1 MKQFD
6 VVKLTKDNPNKDITK
21 GQIGTILEVY
31 NDKHF
36 EVEICDSYGKTLFLG
51 ALSRDFLEVVV

>member
-1 MKQFD
+1 MKPFD
-6 VVKLTKDNPNKDITK
+6 VVKITKNNPTEGITK

-31 NDKHF
+31 DDNHF
-36 EVEICDSYGKTLFLG
+36 EVEICDSNGITLFLG

>member
-6 VVKLTKDNPNKDITK
+6 VVRITMDSPNEAITK

-31 NDKHF
+31 DDNHF
-36 EVEICDSYGKTLFLG
+36 EVEICNSNGKTLFLG
-51 ALSRDFLEVVV
+51 ALSRDFLEVFV